1 MRCLPQQMCGKA
13 TLENGGTLK
22 SDCYE
27 NQEMCN
33 KVIIC
38 NKFWSR
44 WSWYYYS
51 NQTFDLA

>member
-38 NKFWSR
+38 NK
-44 WSWYYYS
+44 Y
-51 NQTFDLA
+51 